1 MRSRETARS
10 KVNMAIV
17 RMGPRR
23 VILGTAGEENG
34 ERSKARVR
42 LGLRCLAENGCYLGA
57 AAQFRGLDAIRVL
70 GLRLGVF
77 R

>member
-10 KVNMAIV
+10 KVNMDIV

-23 VILGTAGEENG
+23 VILGTASEENG

-42 LGLRCLAENGCYLGA
+42 MWLRCLAENGCDLGA